1 MKIAIVG
8 SGVIGL
14 SYGWVLSRVHEVV
27 HLVRPERAAFYAQ
40 GFTIR
45 VRDERKGH
53 PSGTFMYRPTLVT
66 SPEDVHADV
75 ALVTTSALHLPK
87 LTETLQALDGRMEIV
102 MMMNHWDLPG
112 ALEGVLDP
120 RHYLIGF
127 PSQVG
132 GGREGHMISV
142 TVFPRGTVLGHSGPD
157 QTARINRLSKMFTD
171 ARLHVELQQ
180 DMTSWLKVHCLQQ
193 SLAAGPILQAGS
205 LNHLLN
211 DRAAM
216 RRMVQA
222 YREGLHV
229 AQAEGANTNQTE
241 IGRLFSLPTWLTVFA
256 LKYLLSRP
264 LVSEMVQ
271 RHMAHGLAE
280 WIFGYNHI
288 RRSAKKHGIG
298 TPALDSYMSVL
309 SGESRAR

>member
-1 MKIAIVG
+1 MKVAIVG

-14 SYGWVLSRVHEVV
+14 SYGWALSRAHEVV

-40 GFTIR
+40 GFTMR

-53 PSGTFMYRPTLVT
+53 PSGTFRYRPTLLT
-66 SPEDVHADV
+66 SPDDIQADV
-75 ALVTTSALHLPK
+75 ALVTTSALQLPQ
-87 LTETLQALDGRMEIV
+87 LTATLQILAGRMDIV

-120 RHYLIGF
+120 SQYLIGF

-132 GGREGHMISV
+132 GGRVGHTISF
-142 TVFPRGTVLGHSGPD
+142 TVFPTGTVLGYSGPN
-157 QTARINRLSKMFTD
+157 QTARINRIAKMFTD
-171 ARLHVELQQ
+171 ARFHVEIQQ
-180 DMTSWLKVHCLQQ
+180 DMKSWLKVHCLQQ
-193 SLAAGPILQAGS
+193 SLAAGPILQAGG
-205 LNHLLN
+205 LNNLLS

-229 AQAEGANTNQTE
+229 ARAEDANTNQTE
-241 IGRLFSLPTWLTVFA
+241 IGKCFSLPTWLAVIA

-271 RHMAHGLAE
+271 RHMAHGLEE

-309 SGESRAR
+309 SGEPRDR

>member
-1 MKIAIVG
+1 MRIVIVG

-14 SYGWVLSRVHEVV
+14 SHGWLLSRVHSVV

-40 GFTIR
+40 GFTMR

-53 PSGTFMYRPTLVT
+53 PSGTFIYRPTLVT
-66 SPEDVHADV
+66 STEDVNANV
-75 ALVTTSALHLPK
+75 VLVTTSALHLPQ
-87 LTETLQALDGRMEIV
+87 LTETLQALAGRMEIV

-120 RHYLIGF
+120 SNYLIGF

-132 GGREGHMISV
+132 GGREGHTISI
-142 TVFPRGTVLGHSGPD
+142 TVFPRGTVLGHSGPN
-157 QTARINRLSKMFTD
+157 QTARINRLAKLFTD
-171 ARLHVELQQ
+171 ARLHVDTQQ

-205 LNHLLN
+205 LNQLLSN
-211 DRAAM
+211 RAAM

-222 YREGLHV
+222 YREGLQV

-241 IGRLFSLPTWLTVFA
+241 IGKLFSLPTWLAVIA

-271 RHMAHGLAE
+271 RHMAHGLDE

-298 TPALDSYMSVL
+298 TPTLDSYMSVL
-309 SGESRAR
+309 SSKSRDR